1 MRYLYIK
8 HLSNIDLNSYFD
20 KAQPIFFDTETIGL
34 YGRTRLVQLYQ
45 SQKDVLIL
53 DCFYINIED
62 LKYFLKDCYLV
73 GHNIHYDLSCEN
85 FRNWLPKAIGDT
97 LIMSTYLWP
106 TLQSFS
112 LSNIAEHLNLGK
124 KTDEGKSDWS
134 VYNLTEEQLSYAAR
148 DVMLLEV
155 IYNEFN
161 KTDLVNNIA
170 YLLDIKSTELAL
182 EYQNRG
188 LNVSSKNAT
197 KLARE
202 FKKKLKEI
210 KLPADLNINSPK
222 QVTEFLSKVAGYEI
236 KSSSESALAELDLKE
251 AEQIKE
257 ARAIYKHL
265 TFIEDFKQHKQVFS
279 FINPRGAKTG
289 RFAAKGGDT
298 PQDLNYFNLQ
308 QIPVKLKS
316 IFAFN
321 PGEGY
326 YVCAD
331 YPALEIWLSGAFIN
345 DEFMTSALKEQE
357 DLHTRFAARLFNKP
371 EEEVE
376 KLERRIAKACNFS
389 LLYGSGANTL
399 EKIMKAQGLK
409 DIATNAPMYRKV
421 WLDTYKDIAR
431 AIQNEYD
438 YFNQY
443 TSKIVYSALGRP
455 LNATSANEALNYPIQ
470 SSGAECT
477 KTAIAML
484 HKKGYKIN
492 VTIHDS
498 ICAIASTE
506 KEAQEYA
513 QAIKSCMEEAY
524 AYVIKNLPCNVLRL
538 NVEVNV
544 SNEYT

>member
-1 MRYLYIK
+1 MQFFYIK
-8 HLSNIDLNSYFD
+8 SLKEIDLYFD
-20 KAQPIFFDTETIGL
+20 KSQPIFFDTETIGL

-45 SQKDVLIL
+45 SKEDVLIL

-62 LKYFLKDCYLV
+62 LKYFLKDFHLI

-85 FRNWLPKAIGDT
+85 FRNWLPRMIDDT

-112 LSNIAEHLNLGK
+112 LSSVAEHLNLGK

-134 VYNLTEEQLSYAAR
+134 IYNLTEEQLKYAAK
-148 DVMLLEV
+148 DVLLLEH
-155 IYNEFN
+155 IYKEFN
-161 KTDLVNNIA
+161 KTDLAKNTA
-170 YLLDIKSTELAL
+170 YQLDIKSTMLAL

-202 FKKKLKEI
+202 FKKTLKSI
-210 KLPADLNINSPK
+210 KLPNDLNINSPK

-236 KSSSESALAELDLKE
+236 KSSSEESLAELDIRE

-257 ARAIYKHL
+257 ARAAFKHL
-265 TFIEDFKQHKQVFS
+265 TFIEDFKEHKQVFS

-298 PQDLNYFNLQ
+298 PQDCNYFNLQ

-321 PGEGY
+321 QGEGY

-345 DEFMTSALKEQE
+345 DKFMTSALKEKE
-357 DLHTRFAARLFNKP
+357 DLHTRFAARLFNKS
-371 EEEVE
+371 EGEVE

-409 DIATNAPMYRKV
+409 DIAANAPMYRKV
-421 WLDTYKDIAR
+421 WLNTYKDIAR
-431 AIQNEYD
+431 AIQHEYD

-443 TSKIVYSALGRP
+443 TSKVVYSALGRP

-477 KTAIAML
+477 KVAIALL
-484 HKKGYKIN
+484 HKNGYKIN
-492 VTIHDS
+492 ATIHDS
-498 ICAIASTE
+498 ICAIAATE

-513 QAIKSCMEEAY
+513 QAIKECMEEAY
-524 AYVIKNLPCNVLRL
+524 AYVIKDLPCSVLRL